1 MNKMK
6 ILVTGASG
14 FLGKSL
20 IKKLTEKNVI
30 VLALSRTYSHIFDK
44 KNVTW
49 IKFNFSNITPL
60 LNEIK
65 KFKPEIVYHFYW
77 EEIPNFNEI
86 NSLNSLNRSIH
97 FFSEILNFKSI
108 RKVVVSGSCL
118 EYEKNKG
125 VCKETLYTKP
135 KVDFTWAKNSLRNWL
150 EIQTNR
156 RMIQFYWFRVFYVFG
171 PFQRSEALIP
181 YILNCLSKNKMPE
194 IKNFMN
200 GNDYIYIDDV
210 IQIFLK
216 VMNLNI
222 PSGIYNVGT
231 GKSIKVYEIFS
242 IAENIVNKTNYLEQI
257 QYSLQNQ
264 NNKKKS
270 IDFWSDMT
278 KTKTD
283 FNHNKFISTELGIKK
298 TYDYLKKKYEN

>member
-125 VCKETLYTKP
+125 VCKETFYTKP
-135 KVDFTWAKNSLRNWL
+135 KGDFTWAKNSLRNWL

-171 PFQRSEALIP
+171 PSQRSEALIP
-181 YILNCLSKNKMPE
+181 YILNCLSKKKMPE

>member
-1 MNKMK
+1 
-6 ILVTGASG
+6 
-14 FLGKSL
+14 
-20 IKKLTEKNVI
+20 
-30 VLALSRTYSHIFDK
+30 
-44 KNVTW
+44 
-49 IKFNFSNITPL
+49 
-60 LNEIK
+60 
-65 KFKPEIVYHFYW
+65 
-77 EEIPNFNEI
+77 
-86 NSLNSLNRSIH
+86 
-97 FFSEILNFKSI
+97 
-108 RKVVVSGSCL
+108 
-118 EYEKNKG
+118 
-125 VCKETLYTKP
+125 
-135 KVDFTWAKNSLRNWL
+135 
-150 EIQTNR
+150 
-156 RMIQFYWFRVFYVFG
+156 
-171 PFQRSEALIP
+171 
-181 YILNCLSKNKMPE
+181 MPE